1 MAMNVDEA
9 RAMTTLSGRL
19 AKIREDNKE
28 TMQKATLALAS
39 GGAGFGLGYWSG
51 RYPDRTQMLGVDVE
65 LVVAALGLGAA
76 LIPAAAKSLGPSGT
90 AVAEGVGN
98 GALAVYLFKSGKKQ
112 GEDAKS
118 TSDKG

>member
-19 AKIREDNKE
+19 AKIREETKE
-28 TMQKATLALAS
+28 TMQKATLALSS
-39 GGAGFGLGYWSG
+39 GAAGFGLGYYAG
-51 RYPDRTQMLGVDVE
+51 RYPDKTQMLGVDME
-65 LVVAALGLGAA
+65 LVVAAVGLGAS
-76 LIPAAAKSLGPSGT
+76 LIPSAAKSLGPSGA
-90 AVAEGVGN
+90 AVAEGIGN

-118 TSDKG
+118 TADKG